1 MAKVYI
7 WCDNE
12 KCDQFRKEQIYNNGK
27 KKYVL
32 KNGRLV
38 LANIPCCPVCGRQF
52 SYREEIE
59 EQEGPISVNIGEF
72 SGMTPDRK
80 ASMLK
85 KRYQE
90 DNKKKDIE
98 GRIKEKRDKTI
109 RKFFNE

>member
-1 MAKVYI
+1 MAKVFYY
-7 WCDNE
+7 CGNDRCSNFE
-12 KCDQFRKEQIYNNGK
+12 KEIPYTGKRSYVMRNGH
-27 KKYVL
+27 L
-32 KNGRLV
+32 QLLDRPN
-38 LANIPCCPVCGRQF
+38 CSVCG
-52 SYREEIE
+52 SPCSLREEIE
-59 EQEGPISVNIGEF
+59 KEEGPITLNIGEF
-72 SGMTPDRK
+72 TGMTPDRK